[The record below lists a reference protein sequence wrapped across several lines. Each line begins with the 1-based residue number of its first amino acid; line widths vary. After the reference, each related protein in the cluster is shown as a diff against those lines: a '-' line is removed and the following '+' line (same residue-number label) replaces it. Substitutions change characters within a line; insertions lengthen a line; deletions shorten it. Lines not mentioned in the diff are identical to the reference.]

1 MSTLKDFLPSPAV
14 EKLAKSTIETGNVF
28 RINMDKADGI
38 TPKPGDD
45 SRNKYFVVLG
55 FDSEGNVYGG
65 VIFNTNINQNLAPDI
80 KDLHMPVN
88 HTKYD
93 FLTHRCFVD
102 CSRLKTASPEKLL
115 RGQYLGNIDDE
126 DLSAIAGAI
135 QSSPRETRAHLALFG
150 L

>member
-1 MSTLKDFLPSPAV
+1 MSTLKDFLPPSAV
-14 EKLAKSTIETGNVF
+14 EKVAKSTIETGNVF
-28 RINMDKADGI
+28 RIDMDKNDGI

-65 VIFNTNINQNLAPDI
+65 VIFNTNINQNLALDI
-80 KDLHMPVN
+80 RDLHMPIN

-93 FLTHRCFVD
+93 FLKHRCFVD
-102 CSRLKTASPEKLL
+102 CSRLKTASPNKLL
-115 RGQYLGNIDDE
+115 KGQYLGNIDEE
-126 DLSAIAGAI
+126 DLSLITGAVK
-135 QSSPRETRAHLALFG
+135 SSPRETRAHLALFG